1 MNIYRIGDTL
11 VPMEQLPPEEAPAL
25 ALLSSEELTHLPSS
39 LANVPCL
46 RHTPLARDAHLTKAE
61 VHRGFLC
68 GTVVT
73 PRKTRDGVRIAFGY
87 LIAGNLV
94 VLCDDSGAVHSQLRH
109 MEREKKDLQQSP
121 ARFCYTFLELLLNRD
136 LHHLQEMEDQL
147 GEMEEQVLDDQLED
161 LNSRLTALNREIMH
175 WMRFYTQ
182 LDDMICEFQ
191 ENENGFFPDS
201 DQTLFHLLEK
211 RIGRLLDETKL
222 LREYY
227 IQVREMYQT
236 QIGIQQNQTMKILT
250 IVTTVFLPLT
260 LLVGWYG
267 MNFTN
272 MPELSWEY
280 GYPVF
285 IAVSLVIL
293 LITIWWVR
301 KNRF

>member
-1 MNIYRIGDTL
+1 MHIYHIGDTL
-11 VPMEQLPPEEAPAL
+11 VPAEQLPPPEVPALILLTSEEA
-25 ALLSSEELTHLPSS
+25 THLPEA
-39 LANVPCL
+39 LAELPDL
-46 RHTPLARDAHLTKAE
+46 RHIPLARDARITKAE

-68 GTVVT
+68 GTVTT
-73 PRKTRDGVRIAFGY
+73 PRKARDGAVIAFGY
-87 LIAGNLV
+87 LISGRLV
-94 VLCDDSGAVHSQLRH
+94 VLCDDSGAVHSHLRRV
-109 MEREKKDLQQSP
+109 EREKMDLQSSP
-121 ARFCYTFLELLLNRD
+121 ARFCYTLLELLLNRD
-136 LHHLQEMEDQL
+136 LHHLQELEDQL
-147 GEMEEQVLDDQLED
+147 GEMEEQVLNNALED
-161 LNSRLTALNREIMH
+161 LNSRLTGLNREIMH

-182 LDDMICEFQ
+182 LDDMLCEFQ

-227 IQVREMYQT
+227 IQVREMYQA
-236 QIGIQQNQTMKILT
+236 QIGIQQNQIMKLLT

-267 MNFTN
+267 MNFAN

-285 IAVSLVIL
+285 IAVSILIL
-293 LITIWWVR
+293 LAAVWWIR
-301 KNRF
+301 RNRF